1 MNRTSTPLKALL
13 SSMDSPLLKAQSER
27 FDDLISAFEL
37 HFETRLDLAFY
48 RAPGRLE
55 IIGNHTDHQHGRVIA
70 SAIDR
75 DTLALAAPN
84 HQSVVRLISHGYDP
98 VTIDITPKDPQ
109 PSEYFTTAGLVR
121 GLIAGFAKAGYPVGG
136 VDVTLD
142 STIPAGSG
150 LSSSA
155 SFELVM
161 AVIFNH
167 LFAKDQLSPIELAK
181 MSQWVEN
188 TYFNKPS
195 GLMDQCAIAVGGV
208 VAIDFNDPA
217 QPIITPL
224 SLEALGSQW
233 TWLLVQVGHS
243 HADLSPAYAE
253 IVDDCKDVSAFFG
266 KDVLRDVSLEDWVK
280 NLDTLHH
287 AFPTRALLRA
297 KHILEED
304 QRVKSMV
311 EALNARDTA
320 SVLSLIQASGDSSTR
335 YLANILAPNTQ
346 HQSLALGLALA
357 DTLLQGKGAFRV
369 HGGGFGGSMLM
380 VVPTKDI
387 SRVTSALKVV
397 FGDQAV
403 MPILPG
409 STGAGLLFSL

>member
-1 MNRTSTPLKALL
+1 MNPSST
-13 SSMDSPLLKAQSER
+13 LLKARLQHVDPQRWSDQRER
-27 FDDLISAFEL
+27 FEALLSAFEL
-37 HFETRLDLAFY
+37 HFETRQDLAFY

-55 IIGNHTDHQHGRVIA
+55 IIGNHTDHQHGHVIA
-70 SAIDR
+70 AAIDR

-84 HQSVVRLISHGYDP
+84 HRSELRLISQGYNP
-98 VTIDITPKDPQ
+98 VTLDITPKDPD
-109 PSEYFTTAGLVR
+109 PKEYFTTTGLVR

-136 VDVTLD
+136 VDVTLN
-142 STIPAGSG
+142 SSIPSGSG

-167 LFAKDQLSPIELAK
+167 LFAKDQLSLLELAK

-208 VAIDFNDPA
+208 VAIDFNDPTH
-217 QPIITPL
+217 PIVTPL

-253 IVDDCKDVSAFFG
+253 IVEDCRQVSAYFG
-266 KDVLRDVSLEDWVK
+266 KDVLRDVSVDVWLK
-280 NLDTLHH
+280 NLDSLQR
-287 AFPTRALLRA
+287 AFPTRALLRS
-297 KHILEED
+297 KHILDENI
-304 QRVKSMV
+304 RVEQMV
-311 EALNARDTA
+311 HALKAHDTTPI
-320 SVLSLIQASGDSSTR
+320 LPLIQASGDSSTR
-335 YLANILAPNTQ
+335 YLQNILAPQ
-346 HQSLALGLALA
+346 SDHQALALGLALA

-369 HGGGFGGSMLM
+369 HGGGFGGSLLM
-380 VVPTKDI
+380 VVPSPEVQRIT
-387 SRVTSALKVV
+387 RTVETV
-397 FGDQAV
+397 FGEQAV
-403 MPILPG
+403 MRVNPG
-409 STGAGLLFSL
+409 STGAGFLFSL